1 MNWQSYLHIPVE
13 AQLSEEATDLI
24 LKLCTSAENRLGR
37 KGADSIKAH
46 AFFKGFNFSDLRKQ
60 KAPYRPYF
68 RDALDTSNF
77 DPVEPPDRPTSDTSY
92 AHNHYENNDYMT
104 PSEDQQC
111 SSQKRR
117 RDKKIPEHA
126 FFEFTFRRFD
136 EGNAMQLPFW
146 PIIRHDGTLKFSSLK
161 NNKPEEYSSAAAVD
175 GAEQSDGERLPRAA
189 TDKEN
194 AKDEKEAAVYV

>member
-1 MNWQSYLHIPVE
+1 M
-13 AQLSEEATDLI
+13 
-24 LKLCTSAENRLGR
+24 GR

-60 KAPYRPYF
+60 KAPYKPYF

-77 DPVEPPDRPTSDTSY
+77 DPVEPPERPTSDTSY

-111 SSQKRR
+111 GTSQKRR

-136 EGNAMQLPFW
+136 EGNQMLLPFW
-146 PIIRHDGTLKFSSLK
+146 PIIKHDGTLKFSSLK
-161 NNKPEEYSSAAAVD
+161 NNKPEEYSTVD
-175 GAEQSDGERLPRAA
+175 DDDRPQQSGEPRLPRAA
-189 TDKEN
+189 DKEH
-194 AKDEKEAAVYV
+194 AKNPKDDKKEAAVYV